1 MTTDLE
7 FSSESEKAGGEIS
20 ILLASRRKVPKVVA
34 GGWGGGVGRRDEWM
48 RIKESTSFV

>member
-7 FSSESEKAGGEIS
+7 FSSESESEKAGGEIS

-34 GGWGGGVGRRDEWM
+34 GGGALDGEMSG
-48 RIKESTSFV
+48 